1 MKFNVI
7 KSYAKINL
15 SLGVT
20 KRLKSGYHTIESLVS
35 FINLHDEVKI
45 KKINNKNHKIRFLGK
60 FSEGI
65 KDSNTVS
72 KLLKI
77 LDEKKLLKNQKYFI
91 KIKKNIPQKSGLG
104 GGSMNASAIIRFF
117 ISKKIL
123 NFSKKNLIKLSK
135 QIGHDVQLGL
145 DNKNKVLYANG
156 NLETSL
162 RKIRLF
168 VVIAK
173 PNFGCSTQTIYEGI
187 KKYSKKRLT
196 KGNKNYFSLINIIK
210 LQNDL
215 EKVVFKNYPKLKNAK
230 LFMQNLPNV
239 SFVRMTGSGSSIVGY
254 FLLKNEAI
262 NAVKLFKKKYKNHWC
277 ITSKTI

>member
-1 MKFNVI
+1 M
-7 KSYAKINL
+7 YA
-15 SLGVT
+15 
-20 KRLKSGYHTIESLVS
+20 
-35 FINLHDEVKI
+35 D
-45 KKINNKNHKIRFLGK
+45 
-60 FSEGI
+60 
-65 KDSNTVS
+65 
-72 KLLKI
+72 
-77 LDEKKLLKNQKYFI
+77 
-91 KIKKNIPQKSGLG
+91 
-104 GGSMNASAIIRFF
+104 
-117 ISKKIL
+117 
-123 NFSKKNLIKLSK
+123 
-135 QIGHDVQLGL
+135 
-145 DNKNKVLYANG
+145 G

-262 NAVKLFKKKYKNHWC
+262 NAVKLFKKK
-277 ITSKTI
+277 I